1 MKQLKIALALLAVA
15 VMMGAFGAHALK
27 VRINAESLEVW
38 KTGVLYH
45 FIHAIG
51 MVMLYILF
59 KTNVLSQPK
68 YKAASILLLLGIFL
82 FSGSIYLLSTR
93 EIHQWSIQWV
103 GPITPIGGLLFISG
117 WIVALVGVK
126 DTKQ

>member
-1 MKQLKIALALLAVA
+1 MKQLKIALFLLAVA
-15 VMMGAFGAHALK
+15 VIMGAFGAHALK
-27 VRINAESLEVW
+27 ARISTESLEVW

-45 FIHAIG
+45 FIHALG

-59 KTNVLSQPK
+59 KINVLKQSK
-68 YKAASILLLLGIFL
+68 YKAAAILLFLGIIL

-117 WIVALVGVK
+117 WIVALLGATE
-126 DTKQ
+126 TKQ